1 MSWTRKFDAPIALKD
16 GRKLVSLDDARRLM
30 LSLPEPNLRAYH
42 WQSTADLLLKA
53 ACHDGRFT
61 LARALAQLPRALEA
75 EGLISARAAT
85 VDRSGPLSRAPHAA
99 ATSKMPPQK
108 R

>member
-1 MSWTRKFDAPIALKD
+1 MSWTRKFDAPVAPKD

-30 LSLPEPNLRAYH
+30 LSLPEPNLRAH
-42 WQSTADLLLKA
+42 DWQSTADLLLNA

-75 EGLISARAAT
+75 EGLI
-85 VDRSGPLSRAPHAA
+85 
-99 ATSKMPPQK
+99 
-108 R
+108 